1 MNDEELRIVRPT
13 ERPLPPHRR
22 TEIKEMLMPI
32 IAKDTASARRGT
44 RRRITLGAIA
54 ALVTVGAATAAAAG
68 VISRDRPDP
77 AQAQTVNRE
86 MGSDSPL
93 GEAHIEG
100 WRPELSAE
108 TVECVLPKS
117 DHLITLASE
126 FPLEDMLTERHLVD
140 ECTAG
145 NDLVRSGMTGPVSDV
160 HVCTNSDDYP
170 RPVVL
175 ADGTTCAG
183 TGGLRQISP
192 SDLEDLNRRRAFD
205 VSLLAVPSDR
215 GCPTLDQ
222 AREWAKEQV
231 DNSEY
236 HLRIDTRGEG
246 AACYRGVTDWSRKVI
261 LVQALGPQAR

>member
-1 MNDEELRIVRPT
+1 MNEDELRSARPT

-32 IAKDTASARRGT
+32 IATDTASARPGT
-44 RRRITLGAIA
+44 RRRIALGAIA
-54 ALVTVGAATAAAAG
+54 ALVTAGAATAAAAG

-86 MGSDSPL
+86 MGADSPS
-93 GEAHIEG
+93 GQVHIEG

-126 FPLEDMLTERHLVD
+126 FPLEDMLTERHLVQ

-145 NDLVRSGMTGPVSDV
+145 NDLVRSGMSEAASDV
-160 HVCTNSDDYP
+160 HVCMNDDDYP

-175 ADGTTCAG
+175 ADGTTCAD
-183 TGGLRQISP
+183 TDDLRPITA
-192 SDLEDLNRRRAFD
+192 SDFEDLNRRRAFD
-205 VSLLAVPSDR
+205 VSLLAVPSDS
-215 GCPTLDQ
+215 GCANLDQ
-222 AREWAKEQV
+222 ARDWAKEQV

-236 HLRIDTRGEG
+236 DLHIDTRAEG
-246 AACYRGVTDWSRKVI
+246 PACYRGVTDWSRKVI
-261 LVQALGPQAR
+261 LVQALGPQQ